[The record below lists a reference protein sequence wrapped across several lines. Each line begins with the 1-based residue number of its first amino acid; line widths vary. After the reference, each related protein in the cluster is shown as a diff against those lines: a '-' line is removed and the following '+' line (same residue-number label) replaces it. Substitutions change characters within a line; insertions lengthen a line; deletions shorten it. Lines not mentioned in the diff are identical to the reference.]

1 MKKILMVIFSV
12 LTFSLYAE
20 QLDFDQFQE
29 KVLEAFPQVEY
40 VSCDV
45 WKEWK
50 GNADA
55 FIKFYEENGQCI
67 IIEDKENVR

>member
-1 MKKILMVIFSV
+1 MKKILIVIFSV
-12 LTFSLYAE
+12 LIFPLYAD

-29 KVLEAFPQVEY
+29 KILNAFPQAEH
-40 VSCDV
+40 VSCDI

-55 FIKFYEENGQCI
+55 FIKYYKENGQCI
-67 IIEDKENVR
+67 IVEDKDNGR